1 MYSPVLFF
9 YFSTLIIIPLSYGFQ
24 TASRHQPLHQIMK
37 MMDDRDEID
46 VIEPKMVIVSS
57 KDKFEKAGT
66 SRKALWIPIGN
77 VMAPSILDGTLA
89 GDVGFDPLG
98 FSKSKKTLY
107 WMREAEIKHG
117 RLAMLAAVGWPLSE
131 LWHNPLAEFLH
142 LDSLLASGDR
152 APSILNGGLSSG
164 YASGMLMASI
174 AIAGLLE
181 GKAMNSG
188 NIFWNADK
196 SDDYKPGD
204 FGFDP
209 YGLYTK
215 RNGDKKEMETAEIKN
230 GRLAMIAITAYVVQ
244 ELVTGLP
251 VVQQTPYLF

>member
-1 MYSPVLFF
+1 
-9 YFSTLIIIPLSYGFQ
+9 
-24 TASRHQPLHQIMK
+24 
-37 MMDDRDEID
+37 
-46 VIEPKMVIVSS
+46 
-57 KDKFEKAGT
+57 
-66 SRKALWIPIGN
+66 
-77 VMAPSILDGTLA
+77 
-89 GDVGFDPLG
+89 
-98 FSKSKKTLY
+98 
-107 WMREAEIKHG
+107 MREAEIKHG